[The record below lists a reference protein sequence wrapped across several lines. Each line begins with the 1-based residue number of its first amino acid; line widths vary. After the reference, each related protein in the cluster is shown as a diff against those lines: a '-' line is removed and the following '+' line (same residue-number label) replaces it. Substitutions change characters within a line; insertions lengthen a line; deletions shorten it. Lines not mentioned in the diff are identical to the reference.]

1 MQLCLCLQESLSHT
15 YTHIWAHKNAV
26 TGNSSSSGAL
36 GIFLSSLLCMPQSP
50 VCVRM
55 CLRLCRQPC
64 EDRSVALRFSKVISS
79 LLKQPVAI
87 MCTCTPSN
95 HNCLCLLTHLF
106 YCKRRRARGGVV
118 RAAAWAIFQ
127 MIFSLLS
134 SDQWPASQSHI
145 WLIMSWS
152 GSCSHSSEQLWYE
165 SISPALGEVKWNPSI
180 LKSPPTTFP
189 QRIKSGFGHQVLALC
204 TVPWLICL
212 RNHQMFSPYLQ
223 TRATHSLRQRSNLRP
238 YTIPTPCFAVCM
250 MFFSL

>member
-1 MQLCLCLQESLSHT
+1 
-15 YTHIWAHKNAV
+15 
-26 TGNSSSSGAL
+26 
-36 GIFLSSLLCMPQSP
+36 
-50 VCVRM
+50 M

-95 HNCLCLLTHLF
+95 HNCFCLLTHLF

-180 LKSPPTTFP
+180 LKSPPNNISAEDQIWFWT
-189 QRIKSGFGHQVLALC
+189 SGFGSLYRSLADLLTESSDVLTLSSNSSDPFSEAAKQPQTIHHPNTMLC
-204 TVPWLICL
+204 SLHDVLLLVSCL
-212 RNHQMFSPYLQ
+212 
-223 TRATHSLRQRSNLRP
+223 
-238 YTIPTPCFAVCM
+238 
-250 MFFSL
+250 